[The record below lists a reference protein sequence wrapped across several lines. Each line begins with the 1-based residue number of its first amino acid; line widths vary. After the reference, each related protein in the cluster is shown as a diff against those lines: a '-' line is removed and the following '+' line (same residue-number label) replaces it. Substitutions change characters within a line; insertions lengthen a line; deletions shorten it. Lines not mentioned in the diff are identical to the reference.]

1 MDMQRLRIEDASKSE
16 AFEEQT
22 ANGALEEEL
31 RELCDEVVDKVKD
44 DGILA
49 TPLNFQIYFER
60 ALADKSDELKE
71 MALKMLSHGQQVG
84 YDDYID
90 LERHLRSSFR
100 SIKQIFDI
108 VAVIYRN
115 QSLLFEILDKRMSEL
130 ESVDNPVISRNIV
143 HDMAT
148 EINRLKDIT
157 RKQSDQLKIL
167 YQQSAKVINAADS
180 STVFDAQYGIY
191 NKHFILTS
199 LSKEITMLGPSY
211 SASLLILRLAD
222 SIAKEIGDVNI
233 LQMLQHNIAEILLKA
248 SRRSDVISHY
258 ENGMFAILLRHSSLE
273 NAQAACKRLFS
284 LVKGSSTFIDSKRMT
299 LEINIAVVSLRPDS
313 DPESLVASGIA
324 ALKELSTQTSAFKV
338 VGG

>member
-1 MDMQRLRIEDASKSE
+1 MEMQQLRVEDANESE
-16 AFEEQT
+16 AFQEQ
-22 ANGALEEEL
+22 AMNGALEGEL
-31 RELCDEVVDKVKD
+31 RELCDEVVDKVKN

-60 ALADKSDELKE
+60 ALANKSEELKE
-71 MALKMLSHGQQVG
+71 VALNMLSHGQQVG

-100 SIKQIFDI
+100 SIKQVFDI

-130 ESVDNPVISRNIV
+130 KSVDNPVMSRNIV
-143 HDMAT
+143 QNMIA
-148 EINRLKDIT
+148 EVNRLNDIT
-157 RKQSDQLKIL
+157 RKQSDQLKNL
-167 YQQSAKVINAADS
+167 YQQNAKVINSADS

-199 LSKEITMLGPSY
+199 LQKEITMLGPSY

-222 SIAKEIGDVNI
+222 SIAKEISDVNI
-233 LQMLQHNIAEILLKA
+233 LTMLQHNIAEILLKA
-248 SRRSDVISHY
+248 LCRSDVVAHY
-258 ENGMFAILLRHSSLE
+258 ENGIFAILLRHSSLE

-284 LVKGSSTFIDSKRMT
+284 LVKGSSTFIDSKRIT
-299 LEINIAVVSLRPDS
+299 LEINIAVVSLRPDNE
-313 DPESLVASGIA
+313 PESLVASGIA